1 MPGARILTAVVIAVV
16 LAGLASRASAHQSG
30 GADTDRSNGSIGA
43 WVGAGGSDGGSWH
56 HKGSG
61 VACTYVVPP
70 GAPDEIIRD
79 FDGVTNFLYFRECTD
94 GTLDPVWV
102 PQLSGRD
109 LATLASDE
117 IHKRLPVPTV
127 GLAPA
132 ADRGVVQVGTWIWTD
147 PATWQ
152 PVTATASIP
161 GLAATVTAR
170 PLRLRFDPGDGVY
183 GTGPITCDGPGQEW
197 RPEYGDERPSSCMY
211 TYRHASSLAP
221 SGRWSASMSID
232 WAVTFA
238 VSDGSSGSLGTLTT
252 SASRAL
258 AVGEVEALVVR
269 PG

>member
-1 MPGARILTAVVIAVV
+1 MPATSARNRVARTRPGIGPDRSGAR
-16 LAGLASRASAHQSG
+16 GPRHERGERDQ
-30 GADTDRSNGSIGA
+30 SNGSIGA
-43 WVGAGGSDGGSWH
+43 WVGSGSSDGGSWH

-117 IHKRLPVPTV
+117 IHKRLPAPTV

-132 ADRGVVQVGTWIWTD
+132 VDRGVVQVGTWIWTD

-152 PVTATASIP
+152 PITATASIP

-183 GTGPITCDGPGQEW
+183 GTGPITCDGPGQEG
-197 RPEYGDERPSSCMY
+197 EPSM
-211 TYRHASSLAP
+211 A
-221 SGRWSASMSID
+221 
-232 WAVTFA
+232 
-238 VSDGSSGSLGTLTT
+238 T
-252 SASRAL
+252 SSRARACTPTDTPPAWPL
-258 AVGEVEALVVR
+258 RAGGRHRCRSTGRSPSRSATAAAAASA
-269 PG
+269 P